1 MRLSKLIKQILLIF
15 FTCSGVLTTD
25 IGFASPNLENVKA
38 IIFLCN
44 PYLND
49 YCQNS
54 SAYGEGFG
62 IIVFDNKNEESIIE
76 SSFSMRPGGVD
87 TNSASIMTGNL
98 QAFQMT
104 QWRDHRDQELFYS
117 NEVKVSGYFGLDPI
131 HKMKIIFYITKLEEL
146 N

>member
-1 MRLSKLIKQILLIF
+1 
-15 FTCSGVLTTD
+15 
-25 IGFASPNLENVKA
+25 
-38 IIFLCN
+38 
-44 PYLND
+44 
-49 YCQNS
+49 
-54 SAYGEGFG
+54 
-62 IIVFDNKNEESIIE
+62 
-76 SSFSMRPGGVD
+76 MRPGGVD